1 MSSNDYH
8 RLKLLTSRYQPRALC
23 KKSSQAALM
32 NEDLSPVI
40 EDIPRHNFM
49 KTVTLGS
56 KSVGRL
62 KGTLCMQIVD
72 HEEMV
77 EEEPVEDE
85 CVIEDP

>member
-1 MSSNDYH
+1 
-8 RLKLLTSRYQPRALC
+8 
-23 KKSSQAALM
+23 M

-85 CVIEDP
+85 CLIEDP

>member
-1 MSSNDYH
+1 
-8 RLKLLTSRYQPRALC
+8 
-23 KKSSQAALM
+23 
-32 NEDLSPVI
+32 VI

-49 KTVTLGS
+49 KTVTFGS

-62 KGTLCMQIVD
+62 NGGLCMQIVD

-85 CVIEDP
+85 FLIEEL